1 MPEPELNSALLMYI
15 SYRYAETRI
24 LAEAAAAGFDDATLA
39 MSRVAARIG
48 PDGTRLTELA
58 QQAQITKQS
67 AGFLVDQL
75 EKAGY
80 VERVPDPT
88 DARARLIKLA
98 DRGRA
103 AQAQARKTERA
114 IERQW
119 ERHLGKERMAAMREA
134 LVALREITD
143 PWI

>member
-1 MPEPELNSALLMYI
+1 MYI
-15 SYRYAETRI
+15 SYRSAETRI

-119 ERHLGKERMAAMREA
+119 ERHLGKEQMAAMREA

>member
-1 MPEPELNSALLMYI
+1 VPGPELNSALLMYI

-24 LAEAAAAGFDDATLA
+24 LAEVAAAGFDDSTLA

-75 EKAGY
+75 EKAEY

-114 IERQW
+114 IEREW

-134 LVALREITD
+134 LIALREITD
-143 PWI
+143 PWA